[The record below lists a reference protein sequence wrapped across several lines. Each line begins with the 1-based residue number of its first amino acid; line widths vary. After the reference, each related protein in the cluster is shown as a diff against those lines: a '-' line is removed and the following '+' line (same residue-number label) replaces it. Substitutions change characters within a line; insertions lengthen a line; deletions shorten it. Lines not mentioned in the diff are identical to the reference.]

1 MRKLLVLCVALALGG
16 GCTVERHYHVIE
28 APGALR
34 AEQPRPTGRGEC
46 ALINRQWICEADQ
59 APRPVY
65 RVVPPQPVFP
75 VYHILPPQPVFIP
88 PYGGPWMYPR
98 RPGGVWWG
106 IQF

>member
-1 MRKLLVLCVALALGG
+1 MGKIVVLCVVLALSA

-34 AEQPRPTGRGEC
+34 TEQPRTVRPVGHSEC
-46 ALINRQWICEADQ
+46 VWANSQWICEGAQ

-65 RVVPPQPVFP
+65 RVMPPQPVFP
-75 VYHILPPQPVFIP
+75 VYGPPCCGPRMIP
-88 PYGGPWMYPR
+88 RPY
-98 RPGGVWWG
+98 GVWWG